1 MTELSP
7 NQLDLSRKIERL
19 ILHALAEHGQSAIAA
34 AIGTS
39 ESTISRLKDGNLEAF
54 SKVLAALDLK
64 VVPTTSRS
72 IDPDRMRAFCTLFE
86 AAMTRPDSL
95 EHLLLEGEE

>member
-7 NQLDLSRKIERL
+7 NQIDLSRKIERL
-19 ILHALAEHGQSAIAA
+19 VLHALAEHGQSAIAA

-39 ESTISRLKDGNLEAF
+39 ESTISRLKDGNLETF

-64 VVPTTSRS
+64 VVPTNFRS

-86 AAMTRPDSL
+86 AAMSRPDSL
-95 EHLLLEGEE
+95 EHLLLESEQ